1 MQRRGKKRA
10 IIAIARMML
19 TSIFAMFSTGE
30 VFNPRDILKFD
41 MPEEL
46 KKKQTLSA
54 AKDAVNLL
62 VSLGLVA
69 EDSISLQPLAS

>member
-30 VFNPRDILKFD
+30 VFNPSDILKFD
-41 MPEEL
+41 HWDL
-46 KKKQTLSA
+46 LLRILSLFSHWQV
-54 AKDAVNLL
+54 DFS
-62 VSLGLVA
+62 SLGGG
-69 EDSISLQPLAS
+69 LALLRPFLYR